1 MLFTLKMCLNELVLL
16 VSLNN
21 YFKIEV
27 YNFETIINKDIRED

>member
-16 VSLNN
+16 VRLNN

-27 YNFETIINKDIRED
+27 CNFETIINKDIRED